1 MGKTSSYKPWAK
13 RLIGGKPMPI
23 ELLSKWVS
31 KRFVKYSRETKRDRK
46 RAMLKQVVRAIKD
59 CGYKQF
65 SVDDVKSE
73 LVRLYGLYKAAR
85 ARGDRSDILDRN
97 YTYYESQVG
106 KNKLLDRDE
115 GLVPALIFTGRRYSS
130 NSVKMQINYL
140 RLNYEYYVK
149 TGGPIPKCLRRFTGV
164 VNVFKRHDATL
175 EAIFTRNKEAK
186 EEKRVVETA
195 TTAYDEGSETETED
209 EFITDGTEN
218 VLLGPLPEY

>member
-85 ARGDRSDILDRN
+85 ARGDRSDIVDR
-97 YTYYESQVG
+97 YPD
-106 KNKLLDRDE
+106 L
-115 GLVPALIFTGRRYSS
+115 
-130 NSVKMQINYL
+130 
-140 RLNYEYYVK
+140 
-149 TGGPIPKCLRRFTGV
+149 
-164 VNVFKRHDATL
+164 
-175 EAIFTRNKEAK
+175 
-186 EEKRVVETA
+186 
-195 TTAYDEGSETETED
+195 
-209 EFITDGTEN
+209 
-218 VLLGPLPEY
+218 